1 MCAVNFGT
9 MNYKFMELTKS
20 TAKVGKRYNI
30 DGEYKYV
37 ADGDS
42 QSLYEWADDAPICQ
56 MTTCGKCKTKLV
68 SWAKDCNCPKCGKAV
83 YLT

>member
-1 MCAVNFGT
+1 MKQ
-9 MNYKFMELTKS
+9 YKFMELTKS

-30 DGEYKYV
+30 SGEYRYV

-42 QSLYEWADDAPICQ
+42 QSFYGWGDTAPLCQ
-56 MTTCGKCKTKLV
+56 MTTCDDCGIKLV
-68 SWAKDCNCPKCGKAV
+68 SWSKVSNCPKCKSLV